1 MAEPIVSVER
11 HFSTITSIVV
21 KVEWYQ
27 PPRIA
32 NPTPEE
38 LALVPERFRCQV
50 CLRVKTKRHFGG
62 FINEARVCQ
71 ECYPYVT
78 SIPTEPR
85 HTVATRWIRPLVCDV
100 WEGIKPEM
108 VAQD

>member
-1 MAEPIVSVER
+1 MAEPIVSMEI
-11 HFSTITSIVV
+11 HLSTITSIVV
-21 KVEWYQ
+21 KVEYYQ

-38 LALVPERFRCQV
+38 LALVPERFRCV
-50 CLRVKTKRHFGG
+50 ACSRLKTRRHFGG
-62 FINEARVCQ
+62 FVEGYRVCR

-85 HTVATRWIRPLVCDV
+85 HTVATRWERPWFFDV